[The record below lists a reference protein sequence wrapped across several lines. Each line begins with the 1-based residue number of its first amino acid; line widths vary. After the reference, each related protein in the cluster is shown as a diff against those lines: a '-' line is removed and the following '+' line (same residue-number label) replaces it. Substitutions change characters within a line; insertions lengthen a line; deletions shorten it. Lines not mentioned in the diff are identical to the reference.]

1 MARPIP
7 LQVAPRDVREE
18 QRVRLEQA
26 PQKHAEAVLAGY
38 EVLQQLYDSGV
49 LDLLRGALA
58 ARDDVI
64 KTVVADADTPEA
76 TRALRNLLTLGSL
89 LGRIDPQI
97 LSAVVHVIPDGLS
110 RATAQPDQSIGHL
123 DLFRRAGSTHSRRG
137 FGAALHFLESFGQ
150 RLDALADEQREL

>member
-76 TRALRNLLTLGSL
+76 TRAM
-89 LGRIDPQI
+89 
-97 LSAVVHVIPDGLS
+97 
-110 RATAQPDQSIGHL
+110 
-123 DLFRRAGSTHSRRG
+123 
-137 FGAALHFLESFGQ
+137 
-150 RLDALADEQREL
+150 